1 MYYQYFDPIPDNR
14 SLYYKSLF
22 LKMRC
27 SKIGFI
33 SAHEINTVQKMFQAK
48 AKGGLSNVDREVLV
62 NIFSGSLISLG
73 YCSYLPTAEPHAQII
88 HSCVLPRFEKFF
100 KSTHSGECE

>member
-22 LKMRC
+22 LKRRC

-33 SAHEINTVQKMFQAK
+33 SAHEIDAVQKMFQAK
-48 AKGGLSNVDREVLV
+48 AKGGLSLKTSIAKFLLIYFQEV
-62 NIFSGSLISLG
+62 
-73 YCSYLPTAEPHAQII
+73 
-88 HSCVLPRFEKFF
+88 
-100 KSTHSGECE
+100 